1 MKQTDRYDDII
12 HLPHHQS
19 ETRPQMTI
27 YNRAAQF
34 APFAALTG
42 YEDQVAETSRLTERH
57 VQLSEEEKQLLNE
70 KIRFILE
77 NIHKRQEY
85 AFTCFVPDL
94 HKDGGTYRIIY
105 GSVKKI
111 HLPSRTL
118 TLYDKNG
125 ISDGKNLSLD
135 HIVEIGGD
143 CFNQML

>member
-1 MKQTDRYDDII
+1 MKQTDSYDDII
-12 HLPHHQS
+12 HLPHHTS
-19 ETRPQMTI
+19 ESRPRMTI

-57 VQLSEEEKQLLNE
+57 IQLSEEEKQQLNK
-70 KIRFILE
+70 KINYILAHIQE
-77 NIHKRQEY
+77 RQEY
-85 AFTCFVPDL
+85 AFTCFVPDAR
-94 HKDGGTYRIIY
+94 KDGGTYKIIY

-125 ISDGKNLSLD
+125 ISDGQNFSLD

-143 CFNQML
+143 CFR